1 MISTKDFSKLRVLVV
16 GDIMLDKHIYGEVN
30 RISPEAPVPVLKV
43 ERESY
48 NPGGA
53 ANVADNLISL
63 GVKTYLAGTIGNDDQ
78 GRILLDILN
87 KKNIDTSCIIKT
99 SKPTIHKIRGLSH
112 LRSEVHQHLIRID
125 YEDNSNISEE
135 DENKLLNLIENLISE
150 IDGIILS
157 DYAKGT
163 LTKGLLVKVIDL
175 AKENNKLITADCKPI
190 NVGLYKNVDL
200 LKPNKKEAIEMT
212 LTKDLEKAGKILS
225 EKLNSNIV
233 ITEGSDGCTLFEKN
247 KNPIKIPAINKRF
260 QDVAG
265 AGDAFLSVLTVA
277 LLSTSNF
284 KESVELANIAANIVV
299 NELGV
304 TTITKEKLEKNFTNE
319 IKIVSKEW
327 GEEHWLVN
335 NEKYCGKKMFI
346 KEGYYCSYHKHK
358 IKEETFYILDG
369 EIEIIYKGNYLK
381 VKSGETLHIN
391 PGEYHSFRALKDTI
405 FFEFSTQHLDEDNY
419 RLTKS
424 NQGTHEQWKE
434 EIEKATKNE

>member
-1 MISTKDFSKLRVLVV
+1 MTPIKDFSKFKILVI

-63 GVKTYLAGTIGNDDQ
+63 GVKTYLAGTIGNDEQ

-87 KKNIDTSCIIKT
+87 KKTIDTSCVINI
-99 SKPTIHKIRGLSH
+99 SKPTIQKIRGLSH

-135 DENKLLNLIENLISE
+135 DENKLFNLINGLIGE

-163 LTKGLLVKVIDL
+163 LTKELLRNIIEL
-175 AKENNKLITADCKPI
+175 AKRNNKLITADCKPI
-190 NVGLYKNVDL
+190 NIELYKNVDL

-247 KNPIKIPAINKRF
+247 KNPVKIQAVNKKF

-265 AGDAFLSVLTVA
+265 AGDAFLSVLTVMV
-277 LLSTSNF
+277 LSTSNF
-284 KESVELANIAANIVV
+284 EESVELANRAANIVV
-299 NELGV
+299 NEPGV
-304 TTITKEKLEKNFTNE
+304 TTITKEKLERNFINE
-319 IKIVSKEW
+319 IKIVPKEW
-327 GEEHWLVN
+327 GEEQWLVN
-335 NEKYCGKKMFI
+335 NEKYCGKRMFI
-346 KEGYYCSYHKHK
+346 RKGFYCSYHKHK
-358 IKEETFYILDG
+358 IKEETFYILEGELELIHEGRYFILKQG
-369 EIEIIYKGNYLK
+369 EIF
-381 VKSGETLHIN
+381 HIKPN
-391 PGEYHSFRALKDTI
+391 EYHSFRALKDTT
-405 FFEFSTQHLDEDNY
+405 FFEFSTQHFDEDNY

-424 NQGTHEQWKE
+424 NHGTHEQWKK
-434 EIEKATKNE
+434 EINETSKS